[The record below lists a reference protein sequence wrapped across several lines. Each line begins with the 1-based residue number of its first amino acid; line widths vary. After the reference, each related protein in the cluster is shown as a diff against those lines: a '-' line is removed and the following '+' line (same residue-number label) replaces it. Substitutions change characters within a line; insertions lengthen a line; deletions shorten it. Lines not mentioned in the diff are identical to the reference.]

1 MTTVTVAIP
10 QVGTEAYFSFK
21 EPLNTYVRNK
31 YNLSGTRHKLKVITI
46 LNMKDGIRTDLRD
59 PFTDLYDPAGLTEV
73 QFKMDLKDEIP
84 LISFSHTDSSGVERF
99 IRVPLNYIAEI
110 GDTSTVEYLNR
121 MLVVDLG
128 KLPSTLNLESIYQ
141 DVVDF
146 VATRTG
152 VTADIKDVTVGEVV
166 LVDSDEH
173 KHRESIRTN
182 SVTVHKTLAIQLA
195 EITESRDQILHR
207 LDDLGISL
215 A

>member
-1 MTTVTVAIP
+1 MSTVTVATP
-10 QVGTEAYFSFK
+10 QVGTETYFSFK

-73 QFKMDLKDEIP
+73 QFKMDLNNEIP
-84 LISFSHTDSSGVERF
+84 LISFSHTDGNGVERF

-110 GDTSTVEYLNR
+110 GDISTVEYFNR

-128 KLPSTLNLESIYQ
+128 KLPSTLSLESLYQ

-173 KHRESIRTN
+173 LHRETIRSN
-182 SVTVHKTLAIQLA
+182 SVTVHKTLSIQLA